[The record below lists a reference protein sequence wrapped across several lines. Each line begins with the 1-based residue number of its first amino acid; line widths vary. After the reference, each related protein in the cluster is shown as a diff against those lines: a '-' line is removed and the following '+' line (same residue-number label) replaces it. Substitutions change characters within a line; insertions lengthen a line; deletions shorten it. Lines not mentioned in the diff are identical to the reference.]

1 MNTSE
6 HIQVLAAKV
15 LATANEL
22 QALGRQIPPDA
33 IDYEWED
40 IDIRWHTECGEL
52 ITALREV
59 YPPGYFSVFIADS
72 ILTCKTAID
81 PGDALRPAWER
92 ISLSKLV

>member
-1 MNTSE
+1 MNTPE
-6 HIQVLAAKV
+6 HIKALAAKV
-15 LATANEL
+15 LSTANEL
-22 QALGRQIPPDA
+22 RALGRQIPPDA

-40 IDIRWHTECGEL
+40 IDVRWNSECQEL

-81 PGDALRPAWER
+81 PGDTLRPAWER
-92 ISLSKLV
+92 ISFSRLV